1 MSRRGFT
8 HRRAVVART
17 KSPAAESS
25 SHPRTRYLVP
35 PRTTGHFCSM
45 SDTTHVAAA
54 LDDRYLRVLRDYRA
68 DAWMSK
74 VIR

>member
-1 MSRRGFT
+1 M
-8 HRRAVVART
+8 
-17 KSPAAESS
+17 
-25 SHPRTRYLVP
+25 L
-35 PRTTGHFCSM
+35 
-45 SDTTHVAAA
+45 DTTHVAAA